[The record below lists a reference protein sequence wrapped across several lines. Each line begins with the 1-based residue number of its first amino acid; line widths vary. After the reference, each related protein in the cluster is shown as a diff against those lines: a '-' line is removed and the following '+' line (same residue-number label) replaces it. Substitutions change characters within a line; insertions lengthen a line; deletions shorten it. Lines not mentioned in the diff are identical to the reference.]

1 MGCCIVA
8 AMLISQGVW
17 LWERARQNLWLNA
30 LGLFLAAAAIGLLAW
45 HWHHIE
51 ELILN
56 PFAFT
61 FMSDLLGQVG
71 SYCRSIINDG

>member
-1 MGCCIVA
+1 MGCCIVV
-8 AMLISQGVW
+8 AMLVSQVIW
-17 LWERARQNLWLNA
+17 LWEKARENLWLNLLAFSLA
-30 LGLFLAAAAIGLLAW
+30 LAGMGLLAW

-61 FMSDLLGQVG
+61 FISDWLNQAG
-71 SYCRSIINDG
+71 SFCRSVIR

>member
-1 MGCCIVA
+1 MGCCIVV
-8 AMLISQGVW
+8 AMLVTQVIY
-17 LWERARQNLWLNA
+17 LWEKARENLWLN
-30 LGLFLAAAAIGLLAW
+30 LLAISLAGASAGLLAW

-61 FMSDLLGQVG
+61 FISDLLNQAG
-71 SYCRSIINDG
+71 SFCRSAIG